1 MKRWIVPAGA
11 TTADQLVQEEV
22 PTPEPGPGE
31 VRVRVRAISINARDT
46 LILGGA
52 MGRIDGRDL
61 VPLSDVAGEIDAVG
75 DGVDAWSVGDRVTNL
90 HFRGWEDGPAPEDR
104 GGLGL
109 GAFEDDG
116 VLAEQVVLRAD
127 RVTPAAAN
135 LSFVEASTL
144 PVAGVT
150 AWNVVMARL
159 PVSAGDTVVTIGSGG
174 VSIFALQIA
183 TAVGA
188 RVVAVGR
195 HPEQGERLKR
205 LGATDF
211 VDSTAV
217 EDWAAEVARLSGG
230 AAKVVNTIGM
240 KAVNSCLPALAGGGE
255 VAVLGLK
262 ETESVPL
269 DPDAMLARELV
280 VRGISVGS
288 HRMHR
293 DLVALVEREDLHPVI
308 DRTFSFEDAP
318 EAFRA
323 QDGSGIFGKL
333 VIELA

>member
-1 MKRWIVPAGA
+1 MKRWVLPAGVSEPGG
-11 TTADQLVQEEV
+11 LVQQEV
-22 PTPEPGPGE
+22 EAGEPGPGQ
-31 VRVRVRAISINARDT
+31 VRVRVRAVSINARDT
-46 LILGGA
+46 LILSGA

-75 DGVDAWSVGDRVTNL
+75 EGVEAWSVGDRVTNL
-90 HFRGWEDGPAPEDR
+90 HFHSWVDGPAPDDR
-104 GGLGL
+104 GGFGL
-109 GAFEDDG
+109 GALEDEG
-116 VLAEQVVLRAD
+116 VLAEQVVLKAD
-127 RVTPAAAN
+127 RVTAAAGN

-150 AWNVVMARL
+150 AWNAVMARL
-159 PVSAGDTVVTIGSGG
+159 PAAAGDTVVVIGSGG

-188 RVVAVGR
+188 RVVAMGR
-195 HPEQGERLKR
+195 HAEQGQRLR
-205 LGATDF
+205 ALGASDF
-211 VDSTAV
+211 VNSTDA
-217 EDWAAEVARLSGG
+217 EDWAGEIAQRTGG

-255 VAVLGLK
+255 VAVVGLK

-269 DPDAMLARELV
+269 DADAMLARELV

-293 DLVALVEREDLHPVI
+293 DLVAMVESRDIHPVI
-308 DRTFSFEDAP
+308 DRTFAFDDAP
-318 EAFRA
+318 AAFRA

-333 VIELA
+333 VIDLT